1 MNNNVIKNCLPYKEY
16 LQLVSK
22 IDKPITDTKQAVNVL
37 NEIFKMTECL
47 LNVDIRD
54 SIRFDSICEC
64 TETPY
69 PYNMELSGNFI
80 GEKYHIHLLSLSLE
94 KVVVK
99 EIPFLVIKA
108 GGFSENNNSNGL
120 NLYIQCNDIVVIN
133 PTRLDVYTSM
143 LNHLQKNE

>member
-1 MNNNVIKNCLPYKEY
+1 MNNNVIKNCLPYEEY

-22 IDKPITDTKQAVNVL
+22 IDKPITDTKQAVKVL

-54 SIRFDSICEC
+54 SIRFDSVCEC

-80 GEKYHIHLLSLSLE
+80 GERYHIHLLFLSLE

-108 GGFSENNNSNGL
+108 GGFSENNGGDGL
-120 NLYIQCNDIVVIN
+120 NLYIQCDDIVVIN

-143 LNHLQKNE
+143 LKHLQKNE

>member
-47 LNVDIRD
+47 LNVYIRD

-69 PYNMELSGNFI
+69 PYN
-80 GEKYHIHLLSLSLE
+80 IHLLFLSLE